1 MNKKDLA
8 ELKKH
13 FLPADDLLVIK
24 KVYSTFIDS
33 EKTRRCESIRSF
45 AEIPEEEMS
54 VLYTTFAKVLK
65 GTIGKGLIEYDFPNE
80 MYEDDQPQNLLW
92 QMLEKGLGDAE
103 QTEKVA
109 AHITE
114 HMEYTLP
121 YALFIAQC
129 TYTVFEKNKFG
140 EKNKYDSRDFHFL
153 LAAVCPVESR
163 VDGLIYD
170 ETENNI
176 IRKTHFDRVVADAP
190 TDGFLFPTFTGRGPD
205 VNHVLYFAKK
215 PKDLNVSIIE
225 DVLGCRFTLSAE
237 EEKETFRAIL
247 DRACGEELNLNVIAS
262 VNEKIADYAK
272 TFANEPEPPVVSD
285 IFIRD
290 VLLDSGVS
298 QEKAETAQKLY
309 QENTEGN
316 FFIASNLT
324 DTKTT
329 LTSSGVTVSI
339 SGDATDKIMAKEIDG
354 KRYLMIS
361 LEDPEV
367 KVNGFQ
373 LNFGKPTEPS
383 DVRANVPED
392 VPEEMQEE
400 VPEET
405 PEEMQQDTSENI
417 PEETQETVSVDTEE
431 SAPENAE

>member
-33 EKTRRCESIRSF
+33 EKTRRCESVRSF

-65 GTIGKGLIEYDFPNE
+65 GTLGKGLIEYDFPNE
-80 MYEDDQPQNLLW
+80 MYEEDQAQNLLW
-92 QMLEKGLGDAE
+92 QLLEKGLGDEE
-103 QTEKVA
+103 QIEKFVT
-109 AHITE
+109 HITE
-114 HMEYTLP
+114 KMEYTLP

-170 ETENNI
+170 ENENNI

-215 PKDLNVSIIE
+215 PKELNVSIIE
-225 DVLGCRFTLSAE
+225 EVLGCHYTLSAD

-247 DRACGEELNLNVIAS
+247 DRACGDELNLNVIAS

-285 IFIRD
+285 IFVRD

-316 FFIASNLT
+316 YFIASNLT

-329 LTSSGVTVSI
+329 LSSSGVTVSI

-361 LEDPEV
+361 LEDPEI
-367 KVNGFQ
+367 KVNGF
-373 LNFGKPTEPS
+373 LMNFSAPAEPS
-383 DVRANVPED
+383 AVVADDTAEAAPETADDAVPEA
-392 VPEEMQEE
+392 VP
-400 VPEET
+400 
-405 PEEMQQDTSENI
+405 
-417 PEETQETVSVDTEE
+417 
-431 SAPENAE
+431 AEA

>member
-33 EKTRRCESIRSF
+33 EKTRRCESVRTF
-45 AEIPEEEMS
+45 AEIPDEEMS

-65 GTIGKGLIEYDFPNE
+65 GTLGKALVEYEFPNE
-80 MYEDDQPQNLLW
+80 VYEEDQPQNLLW
-92 QMLEKGLGDAE
+92 QMLEKGLDDEE
-103 QTEKVA
+103 QTGKFVTHVTEK
-109 AHITE
+109 
-114 HMEYTLP
+114 MQYTLP
-121 YALFIAQC
+121 YALFVAQC

-153 LAAVCPVESR
+153 LGAVCPVESR

-170 ETENNI
+170 EEENNI

-205 VNHVLYFAKK
+205 VNHVMYFAKK
-215 PKDLNVSIIE
+215 AKDPNVSIIE
-225 DVLGCRFTLSAE
+225 DVLGCHFMLSAD

-247 DRACGEELNLNVIAS
+247 DKACGDELNLNVIAS

-285 IFIRD
+285 IFVRD
-290 VLLDSGVS
+290 VLLDSGVT
-298 QEKAETAQKLY
+298 QEKAEEAQKLY

-316 FFIASNLT
+316 YFIASNLT
-324 DTKTT
+324 DSKTT
-329 LTSSGVTVSI
+329 LTSNGVTVSI
-339 SGDATDKIMAKEIDG
+339 SGDATDKIMAREIDG

-367 KVNGFQ
+367 KVNGYQ
-373 LNFGKPTEPS
+373 LNFGKPAEVS
-383 DVRANVPED
+383 DV
-392 VPEEMQEE
+392 QE
-400 VPEET
+400 
-405 PEEMQQDTSENI
+405 S
-417 PEETQETVSVDTEE
+417 TE
-431 SAPENAE
+431 